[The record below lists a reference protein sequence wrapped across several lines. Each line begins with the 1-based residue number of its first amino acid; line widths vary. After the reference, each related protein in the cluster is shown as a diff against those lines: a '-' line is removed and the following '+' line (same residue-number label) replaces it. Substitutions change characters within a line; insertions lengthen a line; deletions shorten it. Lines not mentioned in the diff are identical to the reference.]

1 MPGKIEDYAVI
12 GNCETMALVCH
23 DGSIDWLGLPRF
35 DSPPCFAALL
45 GEPKHGRWLIA
56 PRAKSA
62 TVTRQYRDS
71 TMILETEFNTRTGRV
86 RVSDFMT
93 GSLHNAGIIRIVT
106 GLEGKVIMR
115 TEMVVRF
122 DYGSIVPWVR
132 RLDDGRLQMTAGP
145 DRLLLDTD
153 VDVRGENMKT
163 VGEFTIHAREKKAFV
178 LTWTPSF
185 HELPER
191 TDPYKSHKRIEKVW
205 SRWAKTYK
213 PRSKYS
219 PAVLRSLLTLKALTH
234 WETGGIVAAAT
245 TSLPEQLG
253 GQRNWD
259 YRYCWLRDATF
270 TLYAL
275 IETVTSRRRK
285 PGGVGWSGS
294 GRESGRVAD
303 IVWRGR
309 RAAGRGIRGAVVAW
323 LSGRSAGAGRQRC
336 VRSRYSSTSTEKYWT
351 RFMSRAAPD

>member
-1 MPGKIEDYAVI
+1 
-12 GNCETMALVCH
+12 MALVCN

-35 DSPPCFAALL
+35 DSPACFAALL
-45 GEPKHGRWLIA
+45 GDPKHGRWLIA

-71 TMILETEFNTRTGRV
+71 TMILETVFKTRTGRV

-106 GLEGKVIMR
+106 GLEGKVVMR

-153 VDVRGENMKT
+153 VELRGENMKT
-163 VGEFTIHAREKKAFV
+163 VGEFEIHVGKKKAFV

-185 HELPER
+185 HDLPDR

-205 SRWAKTYK
+205 SYWGKDLQAQ
-213 PRSKYS
+213 KYVW
-219 PAVLRSLLTLKALTH
+219 PGGAAFIADAEGTDSL
-234 WETGGIVAAAT
+234 GDRRDR
-245 TSLPEQLG
+245 LPP
-253 GQRNWD
+253 
-259 YRYCWLRDATF
+259 
-270 TLYAL
+270 
-275 IETVTSRRRK
+275 RRR
-285 PGGVGWSGS
+285 PCRNSSAASATGTTAIVGCAMPPS
-294 GRESGRVAD
+294 
-303 IVWRGR
+303 
-309 RAAGRGIRGAVVAW
+309 
-323 LSGRSAGAGRQRC
+323 RSMR
-336 VRSRYSSTSTEKYWT
+336 
-351 RFMSRAAPD
+351 